1 MKKLIPILFLTVAAV
16 MLSSC
21 VIIHPDDE
29 TDFCIEE
36 KKEKKSSGSSSST
49 KTSTTTQSNP
59 VQNTKFTITFKN
71 NTDYVVNEWFIRKDN
86 ISISSN
92 SGYVHPICPHDFDAI
107 RELSEGQYRIWFIIS
122 DEYCFRSENLYL
134 DRDITYIL
142 IAHTNSGYTSE
153 CRAAGSGGMP
163 QFYLE
168 GSDGSKILLEKE

>member
-29 TDFCIEE
+29 TDFCVE
-36 KKEKKSSGSSSST
+36 KKEKKSTTSSST
-49 KTSTTTQSNP
+49 TTNSTTQHTSTTN
-59 VQNTKFTITFKN
+59 NKYTITFKN
-71 NTDYVVNEWFIRKDN
+71 NTDYVVNEWFVRKDN
-86 ISISSN
+86 ISVSSN
-92 SGYVHPICPHDFDAI
+92 SGYVHPICAHDFDTI
-107 RELSEGQYRIWFIIS
+107 TNLEKGQYRIWFIIS

-153 CRAAGSGGMP
+153 CRTAGSGGMP

-168 GSDGSKILLEKE
+168 GSDGSIKLPALP